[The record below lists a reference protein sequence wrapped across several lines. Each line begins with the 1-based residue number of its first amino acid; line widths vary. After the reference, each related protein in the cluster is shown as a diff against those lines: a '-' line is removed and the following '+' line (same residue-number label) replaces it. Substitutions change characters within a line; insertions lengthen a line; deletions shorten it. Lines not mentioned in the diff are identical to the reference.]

1 MSNKA
6 ARSGCSIEV
15 EFRATA
21 YIFLIPSPI
30 IGIIIPPGALLL
42 GFVVLMY
49 SAFIMC
55 AWQSRMS
62 PFDIAVLA
70 MPISFCTIIFR
81 SLSGIAVVRLF
92 SFIMLSPE
100 HRIVAVFADAALHA
114 KAENITAV
122 TTILIMETS

>member
-21 YIFLIPSPI
+21 YIFLVPSPI
-30 IGIIIPPGALLL
+30 IGI
-42 GFVVLMY
+42 
-49 SAFIMC
+49 IMC

-70 MPISFCTIIFR
+70 MPISFCTIVFC
-81 SLSGIAVVRLF
+81 SPSGIAVVRLF

-100 HRIVAVFADAALHA
+100 HRIVAVFADAALNA